1 MRFLKETHNFI
12 PSLVYLFVRTTG
24 RPYYRAMQSRT
35 KTVLKWTTAVVAVVL
50 IGLSAAGFLLLP
62 RYIETRIVPRLA
74 DSLGLDPASVNIR
87 RIGLWGA
94 DVGPVRFGDAAAPVI
109 DIASI
114 QVDYSP
120 ASLVGGKITGMALA
134 GVRVAIAVTPDG
146 VTLPGW
152 DRNAMTKGGSAA
164 QKPIS
169 LRNLIPIQLQW
180 LRIDRGELAIHAQGR
195 LFTIPLDLFIDT
207 AALQQGQL
215 NGRAQ
220 LSVLGNPVALEL
232 HADQDGNRVDIN
244 LGSPA
249 FLMESLA
256 LSGVVPDSVQ
266 LTGTAALKGKGR
278 LTMVPFGLQDLT
290 LTAALKNA
298 RIKAGDALI
307 ESAPAGDNAGQ
318 PIEARLQSG
327 ATDRFQ
333 WSLSQFQITTPA
345 VRGVVSGANGEWR
358 HSPSGWSAEA
368 ALKARIPAQII
379 AEKIELT
386 SDLPIGGH
394 LEVQATSDDGI
405 AMAADLAAGRALAL
419 SAAKATLHAKNLH
432 AAVKGKL
439 AKGRLEAESKLTAQA
454 CRVRTS
460 GTKTTIAG
468 LAVDGTLVVKLPD
481 AAEGSSFSLKTV
493 LSDIESKAGTADL
506 TVPKIDIISSGS
518 RMSAVD
524 QWRFAGTVLAT
535 GAKINDPQGKWLA
548 DAVSL
553 KMPLAWPP
561 PENGKKGIVKVK
573 AIQWG
578 RRSFGGLQGTVQ
590 QTFGG
595 VDVDLRHDSRLL
607 PGMAVLLN
615 GGIDGSGTRLEARL
629 PPFRLDR
636 EMDLGRFVPA
646 AAGTMVRGTM
656 SARASM
662 GITGAGPE
670 ARGQFLIEQGE
681 LHQPDRQLSLKGIRL
696 DMQMDDL
703 IQWNSGP
710 RQKLQIETLQF
721 GKLAAKNLDVNFQVE
736 HPQTLFIEKAAINW
750 CKGRINTAAIRI
762 SQGVEEY
769 DVTLFCDRLNLA
781 MVLDQLGAAE
791 ASGEGTV
798 NGRIPVQW
806 SNGKLSFD
814 NGFLFS
820 TPGQAGAIQLTGTE
834 VLLSGLPPGTPQHTQ
849 LDIATE
855 ALKDYTYQW
864 AKLNVTSD
872 ADNLLLALKF
882 DGKPNRLL
890 PFAYDQSLGQFKR
903 VAGQGQA
910 DFKGISI
917 DLNFT
922 SPLNDIIHY
931 KDLLRTN

>member
-1 MRFLKETHNFI
+1 
-12 PSLVYLFVRTTG
+12 
-24 RPYYRAMQSRT
+24 MQSRT
-35 KTVLKWTTAVVAVVL
+35 KTVLKWTTAVVAAVL
-50 IGLSAAGFLLLP
+50 IGLSAAAFLLLP
-62 RYIETRIVPRLA
+62 RYIETRIVPRLT
-74 DSLGLDPASVNIR
+74 DSLGLNPASVNIR

-94 DVGPVRFGDAAAPVI
+94 DVGPVRLGDAASPVI
-109 DIASI
+109 EIASI

-120 ASLVGGKITGMALA
+120 ASLVGGNITGLSLA
-134 GVRVAIAVTPDG
+134 GARVTLAITPDG
-146 VTLPGW
+146 VTLPAW
-152 DRNAMTKGGSAA
+152 DRNALAKGSDTAHR
-164 QKPIS
+164 PIS
-169 LRNLIPIQLQW
+169 LRDLIPIRLQW

-195 LFTIPLDLFIDT
+195 LFTVPLDLFIDT

-215 NGRAQ
+215 DARAQ
-220 LSVLGNPVALEL
+220 LSVLGNPVMLQL
-232 HADQDGNRVDIN
+232 QADQDGNRLDIN
-244 LGSPA
+244 LSSTA

-256 LSGVVPDSVQ
+256 MSGVIPDSVQ
-266 LTGTAALKGKGR
+266 LTGTAALKAMGR
-278 LTMVPFGLQDLT
+278 LSMVPFGLQDLT
-290 LTAALKNA
+290 LTAALENA
-298 RIKAGDALI
+298 RIRAGEALI
-307 ESAPAGDNAGQ
+307 ESPPAGDSAGR
-318 PIEARLQSG
+318 PIEARLQSD

-333 WSLSQFQITTPA
+333 WSLSPFQITSP
-345 VRGVVSGANGEWR
+345 VFRGMVSGVSGEWR
-358 HSPSGWSAEA
+358 HSPSGWIAEA

-379 AEKIELT
+379 AKKIQLT
-386 SDLPIGGH
+386 SDLPIDGH
-394 LEVQATSDDGI
+394 LEAQRTADDSI
-405 AMAADLAAGRALAL
+405 AIAADIAAGGALAL
-419 SAAKATLHAKNLH
+419 STAKARLHAQDVH
-432 AAVKGKL
+432 ATVKGTL
-439 AKGRLEAESKLTAQA
+439 ANGRLEAESKLTSQA
-454 CRVRTS
+454 CRVRAP
-460 GTKTTIAG
+460 GAETTIAG
-468 LAVDGTLVVKLPD
+468 LAADGTLVVKLAD
-481 AAEGSSFSLKTV
+481 AAGGSSFSLKTV
-493 LSDIESKAGTADL
+493 FSDVASKAGTAVL
-506 TVPKIDIISSGS
+506 TVPKIDIISSGA
-518 RMSAVD
+518 RMSAAD
-524 QWRFAGTVLAT
+524 PWRFAGTVLAA
-535 GAKINDPQGKWLA
+535 GCNISDPQGKWMA
-548 DAVSL
+548 NTVSL
-553 KMPLAWPP
+553 KMPLVWPP
-561 PENGKKGIVKVK
+561 PENGETGMVTVK
-573 AIQWG
+573 AIQWD
-578 RRSFGGLQGTVQ
+578 RRSLGGLQGTVQ
-590 QTFGG
+590 QTSGG
-595 VDVDLRHDSRLL
+595 VDIDLRHNSKLL
-607 PGMAVLLN
+607 PGMVVLLN

-646 AAGTMVRGTM
+646 AAGTMVRGTL
-656 SARASM
+656 SASASM
-662 GITGAGPE
+662 GITGAGPA
-670 ARGQFLIEQGE
+670 ARGQLLIEQGE
-681 LHQPDRQLSLKGIRL
+681 LRQPDRQLSLKGIRL

-703 IQWNSGP
+703 IQLKSGP

-721 GKLAAKNLDVNFQVE
+721 GKLVAGALDVNFQVE
-736 HPQTLFIEKAAINW
+736 HPKTLFIERAAINW

-820 TPGQAGAIQLTGTE
+820 TPGQTGVIQLSGTE

-864 AKLNVTSD
+864 ARLNVTSD
-872 ADNLLLALKF
+872 AKNLLLALKF